1 MRAIFT
7 NDDAGAATSPAAV
20 AAFQLVI
27 DWLNAQGI
35 PGTFFWVPEPHDHD
49 VAHEVWTPALL
60 AAREQGH
67 DFQLHGLSH
76 ANCLEFGI
84 PQESTWRANPRPITE
99 YRAHQEY
106 WEGQHRRESLRGKLE
121 RGLAHYERIFGGRP
135 VIFRSPCFGVC
146 AQMYE
151 ALHDVGLQHSS
162 SRGINPTA
170 TAYTY
175 SGEPELRRWVPDYPC
190 TPWVEP
196 PGVTE
201 HAAMEDLFL
210 AGIKPEQVADRE
222 DLVQS
227 ELRHCLDA
235 LGPDGTLIF
244 SSHYSAMAQTWD
256 MQRPLLERV
265 LAWLSTQG
273 VTEWTTF
280 DEVLRDGE

>member
-7 NDDAGAATSPAAV
+7 NDDAGASAGTWALE
-20 AAFQLVI
+20 AFGLVI

-35 PGTFFWVPEPHDHD
+35 PGTFFWVPEPPDHER
-49 VAHEVWTPALL
+49 AHAAWTPALL

-76 ANCLEFGI
+76 GNCLEFGI

-99 YRAHQEY
+99 YRANEAY
-106 WEGQHRRESLRGKLE
+106 WQAEHSRASLRGKLE
-121 RGLAHYERIFGGRP
+121 RGLEHYATIFGGRP
-135 VIFRSPCFGVC
+135 MIFRSPCFGVC

-151 ALHDVGLQHSS
+151 ALYDVGLMHSS

-175 SGEPELRRWVPDYPC
+175 NNDPELRRWVQDYPC

-210 AGIKPEQVADRE
+210 AGLTPEQVEDRE
-222 DLVQS
+222 DLLKS
-227 ELRHCLDA
+227 ELRRCLDGM
-235 LGPDGTLIF
+235 GPDGTLIF
-244 SSHYSAMAQTWD
+244 SSHYSAMAKSWAV
-256 MQRPLLERV
+256 QRPVLERV
-265 LAWLSTQG
+265 LAWLSEQG
-273 VTEWTTF
+273 VTEWVTF
-280 DEVLRDGE
+280 GDVLEKN